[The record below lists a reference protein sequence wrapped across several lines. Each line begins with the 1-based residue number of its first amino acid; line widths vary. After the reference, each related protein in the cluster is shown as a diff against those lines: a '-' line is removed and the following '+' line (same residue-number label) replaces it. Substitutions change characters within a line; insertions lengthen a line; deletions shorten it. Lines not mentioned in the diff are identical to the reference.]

1 MATKLT
7 VTELDFDLIKSN
19 LKTYMKNQTEF
30 SDYNFEGSGM
40 TQIIDLLAYNTHY
53 LAMNA
58 NFAMNEAFL
67 DSATLRSSVVSHAK
81 GLGYTPR
88 SARAPVAYVDVTLN
102 SSTAASATLA
112 KGTRFTTKMNGST
125 FGFVANEAISTTAT
139 NGVMRFINVPIYE
152 GTLIT
157 SRYTVDLNNIDQKFL
172 VSDDRGDT
180 TTLKVSVQT
189 SASDVSTTTY
199 TLATDI
205 TQVTSGAKVYFLQE
219 SSDGKFEVYF
229 GDGVIGSSI
238 SNGNIVQLEYI
249 VTNKDKANGAKLFS
263 TTSVAGETDITVAS
277 LVIATGGAEA
287 ETIASIK
294 FNAPLDY
301 ASQGR
306 AVTTQ
311 DYKTILPKV
320 YAGTKAVQVWGGED
334 NDPPIYG
341 QVFLSVRTK
350 SGVNLTQAQKN
361 SIALDLKKYNIASIR
376 PILVNPVATK
386 IKLKVDFKFDSK
398 TTTKTAIDLETLIR
412 KTISTYNSS
421 DLTNFDV
428 VFRHSK
434 LSRLIDGT
442 DPSLLSNSTR
452 LSLNQIITPTLSELT
467 QYVISFNNALYH
479 PHTGHNAALGGI
491 TTSTGFTI
499 SGNTNTIYFDDDG
512 AGKIRTYYLVG
523 GTTRT
528 YVDTAAGTIDYTSGK
543 IVITSVNITSAT
555 NTDGT
560 ISVDILPASNDVVSV
575 RNQLLEID
583 LSNTTVNGTV
593 DIVAAGGSSAGTGYS
608 TTQNTYSS
616 Y

>member
-1 MATKLT
+1 MATKLQ
-7 VTELDFDLIKSN
+7 VTELDFDLIKDN

-40 TQIIDLLAYNTHY
+40 SQIIDLLAYNTHY

-102 SSTAASATLA
+102 SSTATSATLA
-112 KGTRFTTKMNGST
+112 KGTRFTTKVDGST
-125 FGFVANEAISTTAT
+125 FGFVVNEDITTTPT

-157 SRYTVDLNNIDQKFL
+157 SRYTVDLNNIEQKFL
-172 VSDDRGDT
+172 ISDDRGDT

-189 SASDVSTTTY
+189 SGSDVSTTTY

-219 SSDGKFEVYF
+219 STDGKFEVYF
-229 GDGVIGSSI
+229 GDGVVGSSI
-238 SNGNIVQLEYI
+238 SNGNIVQLQYV
-249 VTNKDKANGAKLFS
+249 VTNKDRANGAKSFS
-263 TTSVAGETDITVAS
+263 TTSVSGETDVTVAL
-277 LVIATGGAEA
+277 LVAALGGAEP
-287 ETIASIK
+287 ESISSIK

-301 ASQGR
+301 SSQGR

-311 DYKTILPKV
+311 DYKTILPTV
-320 YAGTKAVQVWGGED
+320 YAGTQAVQVWGGED

-350 SGVNLTQAQKN
+350 SGTNLTQAQKN
-361 SIALDLKKYNIASIR
+361 SIAVDLKKYNIASIR
-376 PILVNPVATK
+376 PTFVNPLITK

-398 TTTKTAIDLETLIR
+398 TTTKTVGDLETLIR
-412 KTISTYNSS
+412 STLATYNAG
-421 DLTNFDV
+421 DLLNFDV

-434 LSRLIDGT
+434 ISGLIDAT
-442 DPSLLSNSTR
+442 DTSILSNTTR
-452 LSLNQIITPTLSELT
+452 LTLNQIITPTLNAST
-467 QYVISFNNALYH
+467 QYVIDFNNALYN
-479 PHTGHNAALGGI
+479 PHSGHNATLGGI
-491 TTSTGFTI
+491 TSSTGFTI
-499 SGNTNTIYFDDDG
+499 AGNTNTLYIDDDG
-512 AGKIRTYYLVG
+512 NGIIRTYYLVG
-523 GTTRT
+523 GQTRT
-528 YVDTAAGTIDYTSGK
+528 YVDASAGTINYASGK
-543 IVITSVNITSAT
+543 IVLTDLNITSAT

-583 LSNTTVNGTV
+583 LTNTTVSGTV
-593 DIVAAGGSSAGTGYS
+593 DTVAAGGSSAGTGYT
-608 TTQNTYSS
+608 TTQNTY
-616 Y
+616 

>member
-1 MATKLT
+1 MATKLQ
-7 VTELDFDLIKSN
+7 VTELDFDLIKDN

-40 TQIIDLLAYNTHY
+40 SQIIDLLAYNTHY

-102 SSTAASATLA
+102 SSTATSATLA
-112 KGTRFTTKMNGST
+112 KGTRFTTKVDGST
-125 FGFVANEAISTTAT
+125 FGFVVNEDITTTPT

-157 SRYTVDLNNIDQKFL
+157 SRYTVDLNNIEQKFL
-172 VSDDRGDT
+172 ISDDRGDT

-189 SASDVSTTTY
+189 SGSDVSTTTY

-219 SSDGKFEVYF
+219 STDGKFEVYF
-229 GDGVIGSSI
+229 GDGVVGSSI
-238 SNGNIVQLEYI
+238 SNGNIVQLQYV
-249 VTNKDKANGAKLFS
+249 VTNKDRANGAKSFS
-263 TTSVAGETDITVAS
+263 TTSVSGETDVTVAL
-277 LVIATGGAEA
+277 LVAALGGAEP
-287 ETIASIK
+287 ESISSIK

-301 ASQGR
+301 SSQGR

-311 DYKTILPKV
+311 DYKTILPTV
-320 YAGTKAVQVWGGED
+320 YAGTQAVQVWGGED

-350 SGVNLTQAQKN
+350 SGTNLTQAQKN
-361 SIALDLKKYNIASIR
+361 SIAVDLKKYNIASIR
-376 PILVNPVATK
+376 PTFVNPLITK

-398 TTTKTAIDLETLIR
+398 TTTKTVGDLETLIR
-412 KTISTYNSS
+412 STLATYNAG
-421 DLTNFDV
+421 DLLNFDV

-434 LSRLIDGT
+434 ISGLIDAT
-442 DPSLLSNSTR
+442 DTSILSNTTR
-452 LSLNQIITPTLSELT
+452 LTLNQIITPTLNAST
-467 QYVISFNNALYH
+467 QYIIDFNNALYN
-479 PHTGHNAALGGI
+479 PHSGHNATLGGI
-491 TTSTGFTI
+491 TSSTGFTI
-499 SGNTNTIYFDDDG
+499 AGNTNTLYIDDDG
-512 AGKIRTYYLVG
+512 NGIIRTYYLVG
-523 GTTRT
+523 GQTRT
-528 YVDTAAGTIDYTSGK
+528 YVDASAGTINYASGK
-543 IVITSVNITSAT
+543 IVLTDLNITSAT

-583 LSNTTVNGTV
+583 LTNTTVSGTV
-593 DIVAAGGSSAGTGYS
+593 DTVAAGGSSAGTGYT
-608 TTQNTYSS
+608 TTQNTY
-616 Y
+616 

>member
-1 MATKLT
+1 MATKLQ
-7 VTELDFDLIKSN
+7 VTELDFDLIKDN

-40 TQIIDLLAYNTHY
+40 SQIIDLLAYNTHY

-102 SSTAASATLA
+102 SSTATSATLA
-112 KGTRFTTKMNGST
+112 KGTRFTTKVDGST
-125 FGFVANEAISTTAT
+125 FGFVVNEDITTTPT

-157 SRYTVDLNNIDQKFL
+157 SRYTVDLNNIEQKFL
-172 VSDDRGDT
+172 ISDDRGDT

-189 SASDVSTTTY
+189 SGSDVSTTTY

-219 SSDGKFEVYF
+219 STDGKFEVYF
-229 GDGVIGSSI
+229 GDGVVGSSI
-238 SNGNIVQLEYI
+238 SNGNIVQLEYV
-249 VTNKDKANGAKLFS
+249 VTNKDKANGAKSFS
-263 TTSVAGETDITVAS
+263 TTSVSGETDVTVAL
-277 LVIATGGAEA
+277 LVAALGGAEP
-287 ETIASIK
+287 ESISSIK

-301 ASQGR
+301 SSQGR

-311 DYKTILPKV
+311 DYKTILPTV
-320 YAGTKAVQVWGGED
+320 YAGTQAVQVWGGED

-350 SGVNLTQAQKN
+350 SGTNLTQAQKN
-361 SIALDLKKYNIASIR
+361 SIAVDLKKYNIASIR
-376 PILVNPVATK
+376 PTFVNPLITK

-398 TTTKTAIDLETLIR
+398 TTTKTVGDLETLIR
-412 KTISTYNSS
+412 STLATYNSG
-421 DLTNFDV
+421 DLLNFDV

-434 LSRLIDGT
+434 ISGLIDAT
-442 DPSLLSNSTR
+442 DTSILSNTTR
-452 LSLNQIITPTLSELT
+452 LTLNQIITPTLNAST
-467 QYVISFNNALYH
+467 QYVIDFNNALYN
-479 PHTGHNAALGGI
+479 PHSGHNATLGGI
-491 TTSTGFTI
+491 TSSTGFTI
-499 SGNTNTIYFDDDG
+499 AGNTNTLYIDDDG
-512 AGKIRTYYLVG
+512 NGIIRTYYLVG
-523 GTTRT
+523 GQTRT
-528 YVDTAAGTIDYTSGK
+528 YVDASAGTINYSSGK
-543 IVITSVNITSAT
+543 IVLTDLNITSAS

-583 LSNTTVNGTV
+583 LTNTTVSGTV
-593 DIVAAGGSSAGTGYS
+593 DTVAAGGSSAGTGYT
-608 TTQNTYSS
+608 TTQNTY
-616 Y
+616 

>member
-1 MATKLT
+1 MATKLQ
-7 VTELDFDLIKSN
+7 VTELDFDQIKDN

-40 TQIIDLLAYNTHY
+40 SQIIDLLAYNTHY

-102 SSTAASATLA
+102 SSTANSATLA
-112 KGTRFTTKMNGST
+112 KGTRFTTKMDGST
-125 FGFVANEAISTTAT
+125 FGFVVNEDITTTPT

-157 SRYTVDLNNIDQKFL
+157 SRYTVDLNNIEQKFL
-172 VSDDRGDT
+172 ISDDRGDT

-189 SASDVSTTTY
+189 SGSDVSTTTY

-219 SSDGKFEVYF
+219 STDGKFEVYF
-229 GDGVIGSSI
+229 GDGVVGSSI
-238 SNGNIVQLEYI
+238 SNGNIVQLQYV
-249 VTNKDKANGAKLFS
+249 VTNKNKANGAKSFS
-263 TTSVAGETDITVAS
+263 TTSVSGETDVTVAL
-277 LVIATGGAEA
+277 LVAALGGAEP
-287 ETIASIK
+287 ESISSIK

-301 ASQGR
+301 SSQGR

-311 DYKTILPKV
+311 DYKTILPTV
-320 YAGTKAVQVWGGED
+320 YAGTQAVQVWGGED

-350 SGVNLTQAQKN
+350 SGTNLTQAQKN
-361 SIALDLKKYNIASIR
+361 SIAVDLKKYNIASIR
-376 PILVNPVATK
+376 PTFVNPLITK

-398 TTTKTAIDLETLIR
+398 TTTKTVGDLETLIR
-412 KTISTYNSS
+412 STLATYNSG
-421 DLTNFDV
+421 DLLNFDV

-434 LSRLIDGT
+434 ISGLIDAT
-442 DPSLLSNSTR
+442 DTSILSNTTR
-452 LSLNQIITPTLSELT
+452 LTLNQIITPTLNAST
-467 QYVISFNNALYH
+467 QYVIDFNNALYN
-479 PHTGHNAALGGI
+479 PHSGHNATLGGI
-491 TTSTGFTI
+491 TSSTGFTI
-499 SGNTNTIYFDDDG
+499 AGNTNTLYIDDDG
-512 AGKIRTYYLVG
+512 NGIIRTYYLVG
-523 GTTRT
+523 GQTRT
-528 YVDTAAGTIDYTSGK
+528 YVDASAGTINYSSGK
-543 IVITSVNITSAT
+543 IVLTDLNITSAT

-583 LSNTTVNGTV
+583 LTNTTVSGTV
-593 DIVAAGGSSAGTGYS
+593 DTVAAGGSSAGTGYT
-608 TTQNTYSS
+608 TTQNTY
-616 Y
+616 

>member
-1 MATKLT
+1 MATKLQ
-7 VTELDFDLIKSN
+7 VTELDFDLIKDN

-40 TQIIDLLAYNTHY
+40 SQIIDLLAYNTHY

-102 SSTAASATLA
+102 SSTANSATLA
-112 KGTRFTTKMNGST
+112 KGTRFTTKVDGST
-125 FGFVANEAISTTAT
+125 FGFVVNEDISTTPT

-157 SRYTVDLNNIDQKFL
+157 SRYTVDLNNIEQKFL
-172 VSDDRGDT
+172 ISDDRGDT

-189 SASDVSTTTY
+189 SGSDVSTTTY

-219 SSDGKFEVYF
+219 STDGKFEVYF
-229 GDGVIGSSI
+229 GDGVVGSSI
-238 SNGNIVQLEYI
+238 SNGNIVQLQYV
-249 VTNKDKANGAKLFS
+249 VTNKDKANGAKSFS
-263 TTSVAGETDITVAS
+263 TTSVSGETDVTVAL
-277 LVIATGGAEA
+277 LVAALGGAEP
-287 ETIASIK
+287 ESISSIK

-301 ASQGR
+301 SSQGR

-311 DYKTILPKV
+311 DYKTILPTV
-320 YAGTKAVQVWGGED
+320 YAGTQAVQVWGGED

-350 SGVNLTQAQKN
+350 SGTNLTQAQKN
-361 SIALDLKKYNIASIR
+361 SIAVDLKKYNIASIR
-376 PILVNPVATK
+376 PTFVNPLITK

-398 TTTKTAIDLETLIR
+398 TTTKTVGDLETLIR
-412 KTISTYNSS
+412 STLATYNSG
-421 DLTNFDV
+421 DLLNFDV

-434 LSRLIDGT
+434 ISGLIDAT
-442 DPSLLSNSTR
+442 DTSILSNTTR
-452 LSLNQIITPTLSELT
+452 LTLNQIITPTLNAST
-467 QYVISFNNALYH
+467 QYVIDFNNALYN
-479 PHTGHNAALGGI
+479 PHSGHNATLGGI
-491 TTSTGFTI
+491 TSSTGFTI
-499 SGNTNTIYFDDDG
+499 AGNTNTLYIDDDG
-512 AGKIRTYYLVG
+512 NGIIRTYYLVG
-523 GTTRT
+523 GQTRT
-528 YVDTAAGTIDYTSGK
+528 YVDASAGTINYASGK
-543 IVITSVNITSAT
+543 IVLTDLNITSAT

-583 LSNTTVNGTV
+583 LTNTTVSGTV
-593 DIVAAGGSSAGTGYS
+593 DTVAAGGSSAGTGYT
-608 TTQNTYSS
+608 TTQNTY
-616 Y
+616 

>member
-1 MATKLT
+1 MATKLQ
-7 VTELDFDLIKSN
+7 VTELDFDLIKDN

-40 TQIIDLLAYNTHY
+40 SQIIDLLAYNTHY

-102 SSTAASATLA
+102 SSTANSATLA
-112 KGTRFTTKMNGST
+112 KGTRFTTKVDGST
-125 FGFVANEAISTTAT
+125 FGFVVNEDITTTPT

-157 SRYTVDLNNIDQKFL
+157 SRYTVDLNNIEQKFL
-172 VSDDRGDT
+172 ISDDRGDT

-189 SASDVSTTTY
+189 SGSDVSTTTY

-219 SSDGKFEVYF
+219 STDGKFEVYF
-229 GDGVIGSSI
+229 GDGVVGSSI
-238 SNGNIVQLEYI
+238 SNGNIVQLQYV
-249 VTNKDKANGAKLFS
+249 VTNKNKANGAKSFS
-263 TTSVAGETDITVAS
+263 TTSVSGETDVTVAL
-277 LVIATGGAEA
+277 LVAALGGAEP
-287 ETIASIK
+287 ESISSIK

-301 ASQGR
+301 SSQGR

-311 DYKTILPKV
+311 DYKTILPTV
-320 YAGTKAVQVWGGED
+320 YAGTQAVQVWGGED

-350 SGVNLTQAQKN
+350 SGTNLTQAQKN
-361 SIALDLKKYNIASIR
+361 SIAVDLKKYNIASIR
-376 PILVNPVATK
+376 PTFVNPLITK

-398 TTTKTAIDLETLIR
+398 TTTKTVGDLETLIR
-412 KTISTYNSS
+412 STLATYNSG
-421 DLTNFDV
+421 DLLNFDV

-434 LSRLIDGT
+434 ISGLIDAT
-442 DPSLLSNSTR
+442 DTSILSNTTR
-452 LSLNQIITPTLSELT
+452 LTLNQIITPTLNAST
-467 QYVISFNNALYH
+467 QYVIDFNNALYN
-479 PHTGHNAALGGI
+479 PHSGHNATLGGI
-491 TTSTGFTI
+491 TSSTGFTI
-499 SGNTNTIYFDDDG
+499 AGNTNTLYIDDDG
-512 AGKIRTYYLVG
+512 NGIIRTYYLVG
-523 GTTRT
+523 GQTRT
-528 YVDTAAGTIDYTSGK
+528 YVDASAGTINYASGK
-543 IVITSVNITSAT
+543 IVLTDLNITSAS

-583 LSNTTVNGTV
+583 LTNTTVSGTV
-593 DIVAAGGSSAGTGYS
+593 DTVAAGGSSAGTGYT
-608 TTQNTYSS
+608 TTQNTY
-616 Y
+616 

>member
-1 MATKLT
+1 MATKLQ
-7 VTELDFDLIKSN
+7 VTELDFDLIKDN

-40 TQIIDLLAYNTHY
+40 SQIIDLLAYNTHY

-102 SSTAASATLA
+102 SSTAVSATLA
-112 KGTRFTTKMNGST
+112 KGTRFTTKVDGST
-125 FGFVANEAISTTAT
+125 FGFVVNEDITTTPT

-157 SRYTVDLNNIDQKFL
+157 SRYTVDLNNIEQKFL
-172 VSDDRGDT
+172 ISDDRGDT

-189 SASDVSTTTY
+189 SGSDVSTTTY

-219 SSDGKFEVYF
+219 STDGKFEVYF
-229 GDGVIGSSI
+229 GDGVVGSSI
-238 SNGNIVQLEYI
+238 SNGNIVQLQYV
-249 VTNKDKANGAKLFS
+249 VTNKDRANGAKSFS
-263 TTSVAGETDITVAS
+263 TTSVSGETDVTVAL
-277 LVIATGGAEA
+277 LVAALGGAEP
-287 ETIASIK
+287 ESISSIK

-301 ASQGR
+301 SSQGR

-311 DYKTILPKV
+311 DYKTILPTV
-320 YAGTKAVQVWGGED
+320 YAGTQAVQVWGGED

-350 SGVNLTQAQKN
+350 SGTNLTQAQKN
-361 SIALDLKKYNIASIR
+361 SIAVDLKKYNIASIR
-376 PILVNPVATK
+376 PTFVNPLITK

-398 TTTKTAIDLETLIR
+398 TTTKTVGDLETLIR
-412 KTISTYNSS
+412 STLATYNSG
-421 DLTNFDV
+421 DLLNFDV

-434 LSRLIDGT
+434 ISGLIDAT
-442 DPSLLSNSTR
+442 DTSILSNTTR
-452 LSLNQIITPTLSELT
+452 LTLNQIITPTLNAST
-467 QYVISFNNALYH
+467 QYIIDFNNALYN
-479 PHTGHNAALGGI
+479 PHSGHNATLGGI
-491 TTSTGFTI
+491 TSSTGFTI
-499 SGNTNTIYFDDDG
+499 AGNTNTLYIDDDG
-512 AGKIRTYYLVG
+512 NGIIRTYYLVG
-523 GTTRT
+523 GQTRT
-528 YVDTAAGTIDYTSGK
+528 YVDASAGTINYSSGK
-543 IVITSVNITSAT
+543 IVLTDLNITSAT

-583 LSNTTVNGTV
+583 LTNTTVSGTV
-593 DIVAAGGSSAGTGYS
+593 DTVAAGGSSAGTGYT
-608 TTQNTYSS
+608 TTQNTY
-616 Y
+616 

>member
-1 MATKLT
+1 MATKLQ
-7 VTELDFDLIKSN
+7 VTELDFDLIKDN

-40 TQIIDLLAYNTHY
+40 SQIIDLLAYNTHY

-102 SSTAASATLA
+102 SSTATSATLA
-112 KGTRFTTKMNGST
+112 KGTRFTTKVDGST
-125 FGFVANEAISTTAT
+125 FGFVVNEDITTTPT

-157 SRYTVDLNNIDQKFL
+157 SRYTVDLNNIEQKFL
-172 VSDDRGDT
+172 ISDDRGDT

-189 SASDVSTTTY
+189 SGSDVSTTTY

-219 SSDGKFEVYF
+219 STDGKFEVYF
-229 GDGVIGSSI
+229 GDGVVGSSI
-238 SNGNIVQLEYI
+238 SNGNIVQLQYV
-249 VTNKDKANGAKLFS
+249 VTNKDKANGAKSFS
-263 TTSVAGETDITVAS
+263 TTSVSGETDVTVAL
-277 LVIATGGAEA
+277 LVAALGGAEP
-287 ETIASIK
+287 ESISSIK

-301 ASQGR
+301 SSQGR

-311 DYKTILPKV
+311 DYKTILPTV
-320 YAGTKAVQVWGGED
+320 YAGTQAVQVWGGED

-350 SGVNLTQAQKN
+350 SGTNLTQAQKN
-361 SIALDLKKYNIASIR
+361 SIAVDLKKYNIASIR
-376 PILVNPVATK
+376 PTFVNPLITK

-398 TTTKTAIDLETLIR
+398 TTTKTVGDLETLIR
-412 KTISTYNSS
+412 STLATYNAG
-421 DLTNFDV
+421 DLLNFDV

-434 LSRLIDGT
+434 ISGLIDAT
-442 DPSLLSNSTR
+442 DTSILSNTTR
-452 LSLNQIITPTLSELT
+452 LTLNQIITPTLNAST
-467 QYVISFNNALYH
+467 QYIIDFNNALYN
-479 PHTGHNAALGGI
+479 PHSGHNATLGGI
-491 TTSTGFTI
+491 TSSTGFTI
-499 SGNTNTIYFDDDG
+499 AGNTNTLYIDDDG
-512 AGKIRTYYLVG
+512 NGIIRTYYLVG
-523 GTTRT
+523 GQTRT
-528 YVDTAAGTIDYTSGK
+528 YVDASAGTINYASGK
-543 IVITSVNITSAT
+543 IVLTDLNITSAT

-583 LSNTTVNGTV
+583 LTNTTVSGTV
-593 DIVAAGGSSAGTGYS
+593 DTVAAGGSSAGTGYT
-608 TTQNTYSS
+608 TTQNTY
-616 Y
+616 

>member
-1 MATKLT
+1 MATKLQ
-7 VTELDFDLIKSN
+7 VTELDFDLIKDN

-40 TQIIDLLAYNTHY
+40 SQIIDLLAYNTHY

-102 SSTAASATLA
+102 SSTATSATLA
-112 KGTRFTTKMNGST
+112 KGTRFTTKVDGST
-125 FGFVANEAISTTAT
+125 FGFVVNEDITTTPT

-157 SRYTVDLNNIDQKFL
+157 SRYTVDLNNIEQKFL
-172 VSDDRGDT
+172 ISDDRGDT

-189 SASDVSTTTY
+189 SGSDVSTTTY

-219 SSDGKFEVYF
+219 STDGKFEVYF
-229 GDGVIGSSI
+229 GDGVVGSSI
-238 SNGNIVQLEYI
+238 SNGNIVQLQYV
-249 VTNKDKANGAKLFS
+249 VTNKNKANGAKSFS
-263 TTSVAGETDITVAS
+263 TTSVSGETDVTVAL
-277 LVIATGGAEA
+277 LVAALGGAEP
-287 ETIASIK
+287 ESISSIK

-301 ASQGR
+301 SSQGR

-311 DYKTILPKV
+311 DYKTILPTV
-320 YAGTKAVQVWGGED
+320 YAGTQAVQVWGGED

-350 SGVNLTQAQKN
+350 SGTNLTQAQKN
-361 SIALDLKKYNIASIR
+361 SIAVDLKKYNIASIR
-376 PILVNPVATK
+376 PTFVNPLITK

-398 TTTKTAIDLETLIR
+398 TTTKTVGDLETLIR
-412 KTISTYNSS
+412 STLATYNSG
-421 DLTNFDV
+421 DLLNFDV

-434 LSRLIDGT
+434 ISGLIDAT
-442 DPSLLSNSTR
+442 DTSILSNTTR
-452 LSLNQIITPTLSELT
+452 LTLNQIITPTLNAST
-467 QYVISFNNALYH
+467 QYIIDFNNALYN
-479 PHTGHNAALGGI
+479 PHSGHNATLGGI
-491 TTSTGFTI
+491 TSSTGFTI
-499 SGNTNTIYFDDDG
+499 AGNTNTLYIDDDG
-512 AGKIRTYYLVG
+512 NGIIRTYYLVG
-523 GTTRT
+523 GQTRT
-528 YVDTAAGTIDYTSGK
+528 YVDASAGTINYSSGK
-543 IVITSVNITSAT
+543 IVLTDLNITSAT

-583 LSNTTVNGTV
+583 LTNTTVSGTV
-593 DIVAAGGSSAGTGYS
+593 DTVAAGGSSAGTGYT
-608 TTQNTYSS
+608 TTQNTY
-616 Y
+616 

>member
-1 MATKLT
+1 MATKLQ
-7 VTELDFDLIKSN
+7 VTELDFDLIKDN

-40 TQIIDLLAYNTHY
+40 SQIIDLLAYNTHY

-102 SSTAASATLA
+102 SSTATSATLA
-112 KGTRFTTKMNGST
+112 KGTRFTTKVDGST
-125 FGFVANEAISTTAT
+125 FGFVVNEDITTTPT

-157 SRYTVDLNNIDQKFL
+157 SRYTVDLNNIEQKFL
-172 VSDDRGDT
+172 ISDDRGDT

-189 SASDVSTTTY
+189 SGSDVSTTTY

-219 SSDGKFEVYF
+219 STDGKFEVYF
-229 GDGVIGSSI
+229 GDGVVGSSI
-238 SNGNIVQLEYI
+238 SNGNIVQLQYV
-249 VTNKDKANGAKLFS
+249 VTNKDRANGAKSFS
-263 TTSVAGETDITVAS
+263 TTSVSGETDVTVAL
-277 LVIATGGAEA
+277 LVAALGGAEP
-287 ETIASIK
+287 ESISSIK

-301 ASQGR
+301 SSQGR

-311 DYKTILPKV
+311 DYKTILPTV
-320 YAGTKAVQVWGGED
+320 YAGTQAVQVWGGED

-350 SGVNLTQAQKN
+350 SGTNLTQAQKN
-361 SIALDLKKYNIASIR
+361 SIAVDLKKYNIASIR
-376 PILVNPVATK
+376 PTFVNPLITK

-398 TTTKTAIDLETLIR
+398 TTTKTVGDLETLIR
-412 KTISTYNSS
+412 STLATYNAG
-421 DLTNFDV
+421 DLLNFDV

-434 LSRLIDGT
+434 ISGLIDAT
-442 DPSLLSNSTR
+442 DTSILSNTTR
-452 LSLNQIITPTLSELT
+452 LTLNQIITPTLNAST
-467 QYVISFNNALYH
+467 QYIIDFNNALYN
-479 PHTGHNAALGGI
+479 PHSGHNATLGGI
-491 TTSTGFTI
+491 TSSTGFTI
-499 SGNTNTIYFDDDG
+499 AGNTNTLYIDDDG
-512 AGKIRTYYLVG
+512 NGIIRTYYLVG
-523 GTTRT
+523 GQTRT
-528 YVDTAAGTIDYTSGK
+528 YVDASAGTINYSSGK
-543 IVITSVNITSAT
+543 IVLTDLNITSAT

-583 LSNTTVNGTV
+583 LTNTTVSGTV
-593 DIVAAGGSSAGTGYS
+593 DTVAAGGSSAGTGYT
-608 TTQNTYSS
+608 TTQNTY
-616 Y
+616 

>member
-1 MATKLT
+1 MATKLQ
-7 VTELDFDLIKSN
+7 VTELDFDQIKDN

-40 TQIIDLLAYNTHY
+40 SQIIDLLAYNTHY

-102 SSTAASATLA
+102 SSTAVSATLA
-112 KGTRFTTKMNGST
+112 KGTRFTTKVDGST
-125 FGFVANEAISTTAT
+125 FGFVVNEDISTTPT

-157 SRYTVDLNNIDQKFL
+157 SRYTVDLNNIEQKFL
-172 VSDDRGDT
+172 ISDDRGDT

-189 SASDVSTTTY
+189 SGSDVSTTTY

-219 SSDGKFEVYF
+219 STDGKFEVYF
-229 GDGVIGSSI
+229 GDGVVGSSI
-238 SNGNIVQLEYI
+238 SNGNIVQLEYV
-249 VTNKDKANGAKLFS
+249 VTNKDKANGAKSFS
-263 TTSVAGETDITVAS
+263 TTSVSGETDVTVAL
-277 LVIATGGAEA
+277 LVAALGGAEP
-287 ETIASIK
+287 ESISSIK

-301 ASQGR
+301 SSQGR

-311 DYKTILPKV
+311 DYKTILPTV
-320 YAGTKAVQVWGGED
+320 YAGTQAVQVWGGED

-350 SGVNLTQAQKN
+350 SGTNLTQAQKN
-361 SIALDLKKYNIASIR
+361 SIAVDLKKYNIASIR
-376 PILVNPVATK
+376 PTFVNPLITK

-398 TTTKTAIDLETLIR
+398 TTTKTVGDLETLIR
-412 KTISTYNSS
+412 STLATYNAG
-421 DLTNFDV
+421 DLLNFDV

-434 LSRLIDGT
+434 ISGLIDAT
-442 DPSLLSNSTR
+442 DTSILSNTTR
-452 LSLNQIITPTLSELT
+452 LTLNQIITPTLNAST
-467 QYVISFNNALYH
+467 QYVIDFNNALYN
-479 PHTGHNAALGGI
+479 PHSGHNATLGGI
-491 TTSTGFTI
+491 TSSTGFTI
-499 SGNTNTIYFDDDG
+499 AGNTNTLYIDDDG
-512 AGKIRTYYLVG
+512 NGIIRTYYLVG
-523 GTTRT
+523 GQTRT
-528 YVDTAAGTIDYTSGK
+528 YVDASAGTINYSSGK
-543 IVITSVNITSAT
+543 IVLTDLNITSAS

-583 LSNTTVNGTV
+583 LTNTTVSGTV
-593 DIVAAGGSSAGTGYS
+593 DTVAAGGSSAGTGYT
-608 TTQNTYSS
+608 TTQNTY
-616 Y
+616 

>member
-1 MATKLT
+1 MATKLQ
-7 VTELDFDLIKSN
+7 VTELDFDLIKDN

-40 TQIIDLLAYNTHY
+40 SQIIDLLAYNTHY

-102 SSTAASATLA
+102 SSTANSATLA
-112 KGTRFTTKMNGST
+112 KGTRFTTKIDGST
-125 FGFVANEAISTTAT
+125 FGFVVNEDITTTPT

-157 SRYTVDLNNIDQKFL
+157 SRYTVDLNNIEQKFL
-172 VSDDRGDT
+172 ISDDRGDT

-189 SASDVSTTTY
+189 SGSDVSTTTY

-219 SSDGKFEVYF
+219 STDGKFEVYF
-229 GDGVIGSSI
+229 GDGVVGSSI
-238 SNGNIVQLEYI
+238 SNGNIVQLQYV
-249 VTNKDKANGAKLFS
+249 VTNKDKANGAKSFS
-263 TTSVAGETDITVAS
+263 TTSVSGETDVTVAL
-277 LVIATGGAEA
+277 LVAALGGAEP
-287 ETIASIK
+287 ESISSIK

-301 ASQGR
+301 SSQGR

-311 DYKTILPKV
+311 DYKTILPTV
-320 YAGTKAVQVWGGED
+320 YAGTQAVQVWGGED

-350 SGVNLTQAQKN
+350 SGTNLTQAQKN
-361 SIALDLKKYNIASIR
+361 SIAVDLKKYNIASIR
-376 PILVNPVATK
+376 PTFVNPLITK

-398 TTTKTAIDLETLIR
+398 TTTKTVGDLETLIR
-412 KTISTYNSS
+412 STLATYNSG
-421 DLTNFDV
+421 DLLNFDV

-434 LSRLIDGT
+434 ISGLIDAT
-442 DPSLLSNSTR
+442 DTSILSNTTR
-452 LSLNQIITPTLSELT
+452 LTLNQIITPTLNAST
-467 QYVISFNNALYH
+467 QYVIDFNNALYN
-479 PHTGHNAALGGI
+479 PHSGHNATLGGI
-491 TTSTGFTI
+491 TSSTGFTI
-499 SGNTNTIYFDDDG
+499 AGNTNTLYIDDDG
-512 AGKIRTYYLVG
+512 NGIIRTYYLVG
-523 GTTRT
+523 GQTRT
-528 YVDTAAGTIDYTSGK
+528 YVDASAGTINYSSGK
-543 IVITSVNITSAT
+543 IVLTDLNITSAS

-583 LSNTTVNGTV
+583 LTNTTVSGTV
-593 DIVAAGGSSAGTGYS
+593 DTVAAGGSSAGTGYT
-608 TTQNTYSS
+608 TTQNTY
-616 Y
+616 

>member
-1 MATKLT
+1 MATKLQ
-7 VTELDFDLIKSN
+7 VTELDFDLIKDN

-40 TQIIDLLAYNTHY
+40 SQIIDLLAYNTHY

-102 SSTAASATLA
+102 SSTATSATLA
-112 KGTRFTTKMNGST
+112 KGTRFTTKVDGST
-125 FGFVANEAISTTAT
+125 FGFVVNEDITTTPT

-157 SRYTVDLNNIDQKFL
+157 SRYTVDLNNIEQKFL
-172 VSDDRGDT
+172 ISDDRGDT

-189 SASDVSTTTY
+189 SGSDVSTTTY

-219 SSDGKFEVYF
+219 STDGKFEVYF
-229 GDGVIGSSI
+229 GDGVVGSSI
-238 SNGNIVQLEYI
+238 SNGNIVQLQYV
-249 VTNKDKANGAKLFS
+249 VTNKDKANGAKSFS
-263 TTSVAGETDITVAS
+263 TTSVSGETDVTVAL
-277 LVIATGGAEA
+277 LVAALGGAEP
-287 ETIASIK
+287 ESISSIK

-301 ASQGR
+301 SSQGR

-311 DYKTILPKV
+311 DYKTILPTV
-320 YAGTKAVQVWGGED
+320 YAGTQAVQVWGGED

-350 SGVNLTQAQKN
+350 SGTNLTQAQKN
-361 SIALDLKKYNIASIR
+361 SIAVDLKKYNIASIR
-376 PILVNPVATK
+376 PTFVNPLITK

-398 TTTKTAIDLETLIR
+398 TTTKTVGDLETLIR
-412 KTISTYNSS
+412 STLATYNAG
-421 DLTNFDV
+421 DLLNFDV

-434 LSRLIDGT
+434 ISGLIDAT
-442 DPSLLSNSTR
+442 DTSILSNTTR
-452 LSLNQIITPTLSELT
+452 LTLNQIITPTLNAST
-467 QYVISFNNALYH
+467 QYIIDFNNALYN
-479 PHTGHNAALGGI
+479 PHSGHNATLGGI
-491 TTSTGFTI
+491 TSSTGFTI
-499 SGNTNTIYFDDDG
+499 AGNTNTLYIDDDG
-512 AGKIRTYYLVG
+512 NGIIRTYYLVG
-523 GTTRT
+523 GQTRT
-528 YVDTAAGTIDYTSGK
+528 YVDASAGTINYSSGK
-543 IVITSVNITSAT
+543 IVLTDLNITSAT

-583 LSNTTVNGTV
+583 LTNTTVSGTV
-593 DIVAAGGSSAGTGYS
+593 DTVAAGGSSAGTGYT
-608 TTQNTYSS
+608 TTQNTY
-616 Y
+616 

>member
-1 MATKLT
+1 MATKLQ
-7 VTELDFDLIKSN
+7 VTELDFDLIKDN

-40 TQIIDLLAYNTHY
+40 SQIIDLLAYNTHY

-102 SSTAASATLA
+102 SSTANSATLA
-112 KGTRFTTKMNGST
+112 KGTRFTTKVDGST
-125 FGFVANEAISTTAT
+125 FGFVVNEDITTTPT

-157 SRYTVDLNNIDQKFL
+157 SRYTVDLNNIEQKFL
-172 VSDDRGDT
+172 ISDDRGDT

-189 SASDVSTTTY
+189 SGSDVSTTTY

-219 SSDGKFEVYF
+219 STDGKFEVYF
-229 GDGVIGSSI
+229 GDGVVGSSI
-238 SNGNIVQLEYI
+238 SNGNIVQLQYV
-249 VTNKDKANGAKLFS
+249 VTNKNKANGAKSFS
-263 TTSVAGETDITVAS
+263 TTSVSGETDVTVAL
-277 LVIATGGAEA
+277 LVAALGGAEP
-287 ETIASIK
+287 ESISSIK

-301 ASQGR
+301 SSQGR

-311 DYKTILPKV
+311 DYKTILPTV
-320 YAGTKAVQVWGGED
+320 YAGTQAVQVWGGED

-350 SGVNLTQAQKN
+350 SGTNLTQAQKN
-361 SIALDLKKYNIASIR
+361 SIAVDLKKYNIASIR
-376 PILVNPVATK
+376 PTFVNPLITK

-398 TTTKTAIDLETLIR
+398 TTTKTVGDLETLIR
-412 KTISTYNSS
+412 STIATYNAG
-421 DLTNFDV
+421 DLLNFDV

-434 LSRLIDGT
+434 ISGLIDAT
-442 DPSLLSNSTR
+442 DTSILSNTTR
-452 LSLNQIITPTLSELT
+452 LTLNQIITPTLNAST
-467 QYVISFNNALYH
+467 QYIIDFNNALYN
-479 PHTGHNAALGGI
+479 PHSGHNATLGGI
-491 TTSTGFTI
+491 TSSTGFTI
-499 SGNTNTIYFDDDG
+499 AGNTNTLYIDDDG
-512 AGKIRTYYLVG
+512 NGIIRTYYLVG
-523 GTTRT
+523 GQTRT
-528 YVDTAAGTIDYTSGK
+528 YVDASAGTINYASGK
-543 IVITSVNITSAT
+543 IVLTDLNITSAT

-583 LSNTTVNGTV
+583 LTNTTVSGTV
-593 DIVAAGGSSAGTGYS
+593 DTVAAGGSSAGTGYT
-608 TTQNTYSS
+608 TTQNTY
-616 Y
+616 

>member
-1 MATKLT
+1 MATKLQ
-7 VTELDFDLIKSN
+7 VTELDFDLIKDN

-40 TQIIDLLAYNTHY
+40 SQIIDLLAYNTHY

-102 SSTAASATLA
+102 SSTANSATLA
-112 KGTRFTTKMNGST
+112 KGTRFTTKIDGST
-125 FGFVANEAISTTAT
+125 FGFVVNEDITTTPT

-157 SRYTVDLNNIDQKFL
+157 SRYTVDLNNIEQKFL
-172 VSDDRGDT
+172 ISDDRGDT

-189 SASDVSTTTY
+189 SGSDVSTTTY

-219 SSDGKFEVYF
+219 STDGKFEVYF
-229 GDGVIGSSI
+229 GDGVVGSSI
-238 SNGNIVQLEYI
+238 SNGNIVQLEYV
-249 VTNKDKANGAKLFS
+249 VTNKDKANGAKSFS
-263 TTSVAGETDITVAS
+263 TTSVSGETDVTVAL
-277 LVIATGGAEA
+277 LVAALGGAEP
-287 ETIASIK
+287 ETISSIK

-301 ASQGR
+301 SSQGR

-311 DYKTILPKV
+311 DYKTILPTV
-320 YAGTKAVQVWGGED
+320 YAGTQAVQVWGGED

-350 SGVNLTQAQKN
+350 SGINLTQAQKN
-361 SIALDLKKYNIASIR
+361 SIAVDLKKYNIASIR
-376 PILVNPVATK
+376 PTFVNPSITK

-398 TTTKTAIDLETLIR
+398 TTTKTVGDLETLIR
-412 KTISTYNSS
+412 STLATYNAG
-421 DLTNFDV
+421 DLLNFDV

-434 LSRLIDGT
+434 ISGLIDAT
-442 DPSLLSNSTR
+442 DTSILSNTTR
-452 LSLNQIITPTLSELT
+452 LTLNQIITPTLNAST
-467 QYVISFNNALYH
+467 QYVIDFNNALYN
-479 PHTGHNAALGGI
+479 PHSGHNATLGGI
-491 TTSTGFTI
+491 TSSTGFTI
-499 SGNTNTIYFDDDG
+499 AGNTNTLYIDDDG
-512 AGKIRTYYLVG
+512 NGIIRTYYLVG
-523 GTTRT
+523 GQTRT
-528 YVDTAAGTIDYTSGK
+528 YVDASAGTINYASGK
-543 IVITSVNITSAT
+543 IVLTDLNITSAT

-583 LSNTTVNGTV
+583 LTNTTVSGTV
-593 DIVAAGGSSAGTGYS
+593 DTVAAGGSSAGTGYT
-608 TTQNTYSS
+608 TTQNTY
-616 Y
+616 

>member
-1 MATKLT
+1 MATKLQ
-7 VTELDFDLIKSN
+7 VTELDFDLIKDN

-40 TQIIDLLAYNTHY
+40 SQIIDLLAYNTHY

-102 SSTAASATLA
+102 SSTANSATLA
-112 KGTRFTTKMNGST
+112 KGTRFTTKVDGST
-125 FGFVANEAISTTAT
+125 FGFVVNEDISTTPT

-157 SRYTVDLNNIDQKFL
+157 SRYTVDLNNIEQKFL
-172 VSDDRGDT
+172 ISDDRGDT

-189 SASDVSTTTY
+189 SGSDVSTTTY

-219 SSDGKFEVYF
+219 STDGKFEVYF
-229 GDGVIGSSI
+229 GDGVVGSSI
-238 SNGNIVQLEYI
+238 SNGNIVQLQYV
-249 VTNKDKANGAKLFS
+249 VTNKDKANGAKSFS
-263 TTSVAGETDITVAS
+263 TTSVSGETDVTVAL
-277 LVIATGGAEA
+277 LVAALGGAEP
-287 ETIASIK
+287 ESISSIK

-301 ASQGR
+301 SSQGR

-311 DYKTILPKV
+311 DYKTILPTV
-320 YAGTKAVQVWGGED
+320 YAGTQAVQVWGGED

-350 SGVNLTQAQKN
+350 SGTNLTQAQKN
-361 SIALDLKKYNIASIR
+361 SIAVDLKKYNIASIR
-376 PILVNPVATK
+376 PTFVNPLITK

-398 TTTKTAIDLETLIR
+398 TTTKTVGDLETLIR
-412 KTISTYNSS
+412 STLATYNSG
-421 DLTNFDV
+421 DLLNFDV

-434 LSRLIDGT
+434 ISGLIDAT
-442 DPSLLSNSTR
+442 DTSILSNTTR
-452 LSLNQIITPTLSELT
+452 LTLNQIITPTLNAST
-467 QYVISFNNALYH
+467 QYIIDFNNALYN
-479 PHTGHNAALGGI
+479 PHSGHNATLGGI
-491 TTSTGFTI
+491 TSSTGFTI
-499 SGNTNTIYFDDDG
+499 AGNTNTLYIDDDG
-512 AGKIRTYYLVG
+512 NGIIRTYYLVG
-523 GTTRT
+523 GQTRT
-528 YVDTAAGTIDYTSGK
+528 YVDASAGTINYASGK
-543 IVITSVNITSAT
+543 IVLTDLNITSAT

-583 LSNTTVNGTV
+583 LTNTTVSGTV
-593 DIVAAGGSSAGTGYS
+593 DTVAAGGSSAGTGYT
-608 TTQNTYSS
+608 TTQNTY
-616 Y
+616 